1 MGLLIRL
8 IVLLAIVGGIGW
20 GATRVIAPGRKADA
34 SSARWRIEEART
46 GPFIVR
52 VQESGTLEA
61 PLSVDVKSNVEGEV
75 VELAVKEGDVVK
87 KGQLLLRIDDE
98 QVREE
103 MKQADANYNAAL
115 AQRDSARQQTL
126 VTTKNRDSELKQAA
140 EAVTASQAALE
151 AAKQTTIQQIGQA
164 ETDISTAKD
173 ALERDRIALNQ
184 AQITLQ
190 QLEISEN
197 QLRAQLKTAQIGLDN
212 AKRELERSR
221 ELYAKKFLS
230 KKALEDA
237 QEAEAAAQANY
248 ENAQKNLDAQVKNIE
263 SQKAT
268 IEAQNRVINSRQTTL
283 TFQYANLETLKA
295 SRNAA
300 ERQAA
305 ANLESAKT
313 RLAQLQDTITAE
325 KRMAQLAEASAEAAV
340 LRTQSSL
347 KTARQRLGWTTLLA
361 PKDGTVTNL
370 DIEEG
375 EIITSGRSAFSSG
388 PAIMTV
394 ADLSQMIV
402 TVNINEVDMGQI
414 ALGQRAEISVSAY
427 PGKKFEGRVRAI
439 APSGRTVENV
449 VRFEVEVEVMGSPK
463 ELMPGMTADVDIF
476 VIDRE
481 NVLQVPIEAVQE
493 EDSYGVLLTMKPEEK
508 AKLKVG
514 DTVTLEMRLGK
525 SVDARV
531 TSVDEPVQLTLLGS
545 AQGWRPGPVEFT
557 MVFTDGS
564 RLPSL
569 SGRATQTKSRFVE
582 VVKAGAEGT
591 KRKAEEKPSRPSEEA
606 RPPAGGGGA
615 PAGGGAGR
623 PGGGPGAGA
632 NSKSKRE
639 KAEPA
644 PPPTDRVPIEVGL
657 KNEAFYEVLT
667 GIQPGTPILVRPP
680 VVAQSGFPG
689 GPGGPRR

>member
-1 MGLLIRL
+1 VGLLIRL
-8 IVLLAIVGGIGW
+8 VVLLVIVAGIGW
-20 GATRVIAPGRKADA
+20 GATRVIAPGRKADV

-98 QVREE
+98 QIREE
-103 MKQADANYNAAL
+103 MKQAEANYNAAV

-126 VTTKNRDSELKQAA
+126 VTTKNRDAELKQAA
-140 EAVTASQAALE
+140 EAVAAAQAALE
-151 AAKQTTIQQIGQA
+151 SAKQATIQQIGQA
-164 ETDISTAKD
+164 ETDISTARD
-173 ALERDRIALNQ
+173 SLERDRIALNQ
-184 AQITLQ
+184 AEITLQ

-197 QLRAQLKTAQIGLDN
+197 QLRAQLNSAKLTLEN
-212 AKRELERSR
+212 AKRELARSR
-221 ELYAKKFLS
+221 ELYEKKFLS

-237 QEAEAAAQANY
+237 QEAESVAQANY
-248 ENAQKNLDAQVKNIE
+248 ENAQKNLEAQLKSIE
-263 SQKAT
+263 SQKAA
-268 IEAQNRVINSRQTTL
+268 IEAQKRVLNSRQTTL
-283 TFQYANLETLKA
+283 TFQIANLETLKA
-295 SRNAA
+295 TRAA
-300 ERQAA
+300 VERQAA
-305 ANLESAKT
+305 ANLESAKS
-313 RLAQLQDTITAE
+313 RLAQIQETIAAE

-340 LRTQSSL
+340 LRTQSAL
-347 KTARQRLGWTTLLA
+347 KTAKQRLGWTTLLA

-388 PAIMTV
+388 PALMTI

-402 TVNINEVDMGQI
+402 KVNINEVDMGQI

-439 APSGRTVENV
+439 APSGKTVENV
-449 VRFEVEVEVMGSPK
+449 VRFEVEVEVLGSPK

-476 VIDRE
+476 VVDRD

-493 EDSYGVLLTMKPEEK
+493 EESYGVLLSMKPEEK

-531 TSVDEPVQLTLLGS
+531 SSVDDPVQLTILGS

-557 MVFTDGS
+557 MVLPNGS

-569 SGRATQTKSRFVE
+569 SGRATQTKSRYVE
-582 VVKAGAEGT
+582 VVKQGAEG
-591 KRKAEEKPSRPSEEA
+591 KKKAGEKPPRGPAEGG
-606 RPPAGGGGA
+606 RPPEAGGGRPGGA
-615 PAGGGAGR
+615 PPGAGAGR
-623 PGGGPGAGA
+623 PGGAKAKG
-632 NSKSKRE
+632 E
-639 KAEPA
+639 KAEPS
-644 PPPTDRVPIEVGL
+644 PPPTEKVPIEVGL
-657 KNEAFYEVLT
+657 KNEAFYEVLS
-667 GIQPGTPILVRPP
+667 GIEPGTPILVRPP

-689 GPGGPRR
+689 GGPPPRR